1 MHLIWHRIGGFGAN
15 GGHLPN
21 WSGGCRFSIV
31 MYIENR
37 YGYHKE
43 SEGTILINFTPHQL
57 VTIKTRI
64 VCTEANTHALIIIV
78 TIAGKIQTKVE
89 LVANL
94 MRCGKLNAAQLLI
107 CLLYTSPSPRDAT
120 LSRMPSSA

>member
-1 MHLIWHRIGGFGAN
+1 
-15 GGHLPN
+15 
-21 WSGGCRFSIV
+21 

-37 YGYHKE
+37 YGYYKE
-43 SEGTILINFTPHQL
+43 SERTILINFAPHQL
-57 VTIKTRI
+57 VTINTRI
-64 VCTEANTHALIIIV
+64 VCTETHTHALIIVV

-107 CLLYTSPSPRDAT
+107 CCSDNHRAECTNGHQINPELLIIKLHHIIDEVDS
-120 LSRMPSSA
+120 LCGESAEVHC

>member
-1 MHLIWHRIGGFGAN
+1 
-15 GGHLPN
+15 
-21 WSGGCRFSIV
+21 

-37 YGYHKE
+37 YSYYKE

-57 VTIKTRI
+57 VTIKTCI

-107 CLLYTSPSPRDAT
+107 CCPDNHRADCTNGHQINPELLIIKLHHIIDEVDSLCRESVEVHC
-120 LSRMPSSA
+120 